1 MAIASFFGVAAIEI
15 QDLKRAGRQTLRSF
29 VRILPIVLG
38 MLLLTSLVIKALP
51 LDMIAA
57 AFGRNSLIDV
67 LLGASLGSIAA
78 GHPLLSYI
86 LGGELL
92 AAGVNLYAVTALI
105 AAWVTVGLVQLPAEV
120 LLLGRRFAF
129 FRNASCFVLALTVA
143 VATVGTLQLLGAF

>member
-1 MAIASFFGVAAIEI
+1 LAIATFFGVAVIEML
-15 QDLKRAGRQTLRSF
+15 DLKRAGNKTLHTV

-38 MLLLTSLVIKALP
+38 MLLLTGIVIKALP
-51 LDMIAA
+51 QDLLAA
-57 AFGRNSLIDV
+57 AFGSNGLIDV
-67 LLGASLGSIAA
+67 LLGASLGSVAA

-92 AAGVNLYAVTALI
+92 ASGATLYAVTALI

-129 FRNASCFVLALTVA
+129 FRNASSFVLALAVA
-143 VATVGTLQLLGAF
+143 VATVGTLQLLGVF

>member
-1 MAIASFFGVAAIEI
+1 M

-38 MLLLTSLVIKALP
+38 MLLLTSFVIKALP
-51 LDMIAA
+51 LDLIAA

-143 VATVGTLQLLGAF
+143 VATVGTLQLLGAL

>member
-1 MAIASFFGVAAIEI
+1 
-15 QDLKRAGRQTLRSF
+15 
-29 VRILPIVLG
+29 
-38 MLLLTSLVIKALP
+38 MLLLTSFVIKALP
-51 LDMIAA
+51 LELIAA

-129 FRNASCFVLALTVA
+129 FRNASCFVLALVVA
-143 VATVGTLQLLGAF
+143 VATVGTLQLLGAL